1 MTQPPIQISPVP
13 PAQIPATVQFVMQ
26 ARAMI
31 FPMLDATVLPADLRA
46 FSEVYLSN
54 PLGKFLIARQG
65 DTIVGAIGYLPYDH
79 RFAQLDYAGKKVVE
93 VVRLFV
99 SPQCRGAGLAGRL
112 YSELKAHAQEAGVQ
126 VLYLHTHPFLPG
138 AIPFW
143 EKHGFAVVDIETD
156 PVWQTTHMA
165 CQLG

>member
-1 MTQPPIQISPVP
+1 MTQPPIHITPVP
-13 PAQIPATVQFVMQ
+13 PAQIPDTVQFVMS

-31 FPMLDATVLPADLRA
+31 FPMLDATVLPADLRD
-46 FSEVYLSN
+46 FGEVYLTN
-54 PLGKFLIARQG
+54 PLGQFLIARQG
-65 DTIVGAIGYLPYDH
+65 EAIVGAIGYLPYDH

-112 YSELKAHAQEAGVQ
+112 YNALKAHAQQAGVQ

-143 EKHGFAVVDIETD
+143 EKHGFTIVDIETD

-165 CQLG
+165 CRLG

>member
-1 MTQPPIQISPVP
+1 MTQPPIHITTVP
-13 PAQIPATVQFVMQ
+13 PAQILATVQFVMQ

-31 FPMLDATVLPADLRA
+31 FPMLDATVLPADLRD
-46 FSEVYLSN
+46 FSEVYLNN
-54 PLGKFLIARQG
+54 PLGEFLIARQG
-65 DTIVGAIGYLPYDH
+65 DAIVGAIGYLPYDH
-79 RFAQLDYAGKKVVE
+79 RFAQLDYSGKKVVE

-112 YSELKAHAQEAGVQ
+112 YAGLKAHAQTAGVQ

-143 EKHGFAVVDIETD
+143 EKHGFTVVDTETD

-165 CQLG
+165 CQRG